1 MAANTNKQ
9 LLTLLKF
16 EQSKVE
22 KAENTLRNAENDY
35 QQNLIRLQSVSDYRL
50 EYMSRLSER
59 TALGLDSA
67 TYNHYHA
74 FINKLDNA
82 AEQVR
87 IAMNQAKALAEQ
99 SKELWI
105 KQRQKVQ
112 AVEMLTDKRNAV
124 LMKIESKKEQS
135 MFDEIS
141 TQQFLRRKSSH

>member
-1 MAANTNKQ
+1 MAKNNNKQ

-22 KAENTLRNAENDY
+22 KAENALRSAENDY
-35 QQNLIRLQSVSDYRL
+35 QQNLTRLQSVSDYRL

-87 IAMNQAKALAEQ
+87 IAMNQAKALVEQ
-99 SKELWI
+99 SKALWI

-112 AVEMLTDKRNAV
+112 AVEMLTDKRNAA
-124 LMKIESKKEQS
+124 LMKIESKKEQG